1 MEYDI
6 IKIRSLCDR
15 FFDGDTT
22 AEEEMMLRDYFAQEK
37 DVPADL
43 MAVKV
48 MICGMSE
55 AASMRYEPKAAK
67 PKTFVRKLVW
77 GTMAAAASVT
87 MIIAL
92 TRRGVSENNSE
103 NNSEKAQVVDRMES
117 LEGIKYLAYLEKFE
131 ATMVVA
137 EMLALE
143 MENND

>member
-22 AEEEMMLRDYFAQEK
+22 AEEEMMLRDYFTQER

-43 MAVKV
+43 KAVKV
-48 MICGMSE
+48 MICGMSD
-55 AASMRYEPKAAK
+55 ASSMTYV
-67 PKTFVRKLVW
+67 PKTVRSRSYLRKLVW
-77 GTMAAAASVT
+77 GTMAAAASVV

-92 TRRGVSENNSE
+92 RGLGTSEETSQ
-103 NNSEKAQVVDRMES
+103 STLIADQMES

-131 ATMVVA
+131 ATMEVA

>member
-6 IKIRSLCDR
+6 MKIRSLCDKY
-15 FFDGDTT
+15 FDGDAT
-22 AEEEMMLRDYFAQEK
+22 AEEEMMLRDYFTQVK
-37 DVPADL
+37 DIPADL
-43 MAVKV
+43 RAVKV

-55 AASMRYEPKAAK
+55 AASMRYESKAAK

-77 GTMAAAASVT
+77 CTMAAAASVA

-92 TRRGVSENNSE
+92 RGLGTSGETSENTLI
-103 NNSEKAQVVDRMES
+103 ADQMES

>member
-22 AEEEMMLRDYFAQEK
+22 AEEEMMLRDYFTQEK
-37 DVPADL
+37 DIPADL
-43 MAVKV
+43 KAVKV

-67 PKTFVRKLVW
+67 PKNFVRKLVW
-77 GTMAAAASVT
+77 GTIAAAASVA

-92 TRRGVSENNSE
+92 RGLGTSGETSERTLI
-103 NNSEKAQVVDRMES
+103 ADQMES

-131 ATMVVA
+131 ATMEVA
-137 EMLALE
+137 EILALE

>member
-6 IKIRSLCDR
+6 IKIRSLCDK
-15 FFDGDTT
+15 FFDGETS
-22 AEEEMMLRDYFAQEK
+22 AEEEMMLRDYFTQEK
-37 DVPADL
+37 DIPADL
-43 MAVKV
+43 KAVKV

-55 AASMRYEPKAAK
+55 AASMRYESKAAK

-77 GTMAAAASVT
+77 CTMAAAASVA

-92 TRRGVSENNSE
+92 RGLGTSGETSENTLI
-103 NNSEKAQVVDRMES
+103 ADQMES

>member
-22 AEEEMMLRDYFAQEK
+22 AEEEMMLRDYFTQEK
-37 DVPADL
+37 DIPADL
-43 MAVKV
+43 KAVKV

-55 AASMRYEPKAAK
+55 AASMTYEPKAVK

-77 GTMAAAASVT
+77 GTIAAAASVA

-92 TRRGVSENNSE
+92 RNRGVSDMASE
-103 NNSEKAQVVDRMES
+103 NTLIADPMES
-117 LEGIKYLAYLEKFE
+117 LEGVKYLTYLEKFE
-131 ATMVVA
+131 ATIVVA

>member
-22 AEEEMMLRDYFAQEK
+22 AEEEMMLRDYFTQEK
-37 DVPADL
+37 DIPADL
-43 MAVKV
+43 KAVKV

-67 PKTFVRKLVW
+67 PKNFVRKLVW
-77 GTMAAAASVT
+77 GTMAAAASVA

-92 TRRGVSENNSE
+92 RGLGTSGETSERTLI
-103 NNSEKAQVVDRMES
+103 ADQMES

-131 ATMVVA
+131 ATMEVA
-137 EMLALE
+137 EILALE

>member
-22 AEEEMMLRDYFAQEK
+22 AEEEMMLRDYFTQEK
-37 DVPADL
+37 DIPADM

-77 GTMAAAASVT
+77 GTMAAAASVA

-92 TRRGVSENNSE
+92 KSNRASDETSENTLI
-103 NNSEKAQVVDRMES
+103 ADQMES
-117 LEGIKYLAYLEKFE
+117 LEGMKYLTYLEKFE
-131 ATMVVA
+131 ATLDVA

>member
-22 AEEEMMLRDYFAQEK
+22 AEEEMMLRDYFTQER

-43 MAVKV
+43 KAVKV

-55 AASMRYEPKAAK
+55 AASMRYEPKAEK
-67 PKTFVRKLVW
+67 SKTFVRKLVW
-77 GTMAAAASVT
+77 GTMTAAASVV

-92 TRRGVSENNSE
+92 RGLGTSEETSQ
-103 NNSEKAQVVDRMES
+103 STLIADQMES

-131 ATMVVA
+131 ATMEVA
-137 EMLALE
+137 EILALE

>member
-22 AEEEMMLRDYFAQEK
+22 AEEEMMLRDYFTQEK
-37 DVPADL
+37 DIPADL
-43 MAVKV
+43 KAVKV

-55 AASMRYEPKAAK
+55 AASMRYEPKAEK
-67 PKTFVRKLVW
+67 PKNFVRKLVW
-77 GTMAAAASVT
+77 GTMAAAASVA

-92 TRRGVSENNSE
+92 RGLGTSGETSERTLI
-103 NNSEKAQVVDRMES
+103 ADQMES

-131 ATMVVA
+131 ATMEVA
-137 EMLALE
+137 EILALE

>member
-22 AEEEMMLRDYFAQEK
+22 AEEEMMLRDYFTQEK
-37 DVPADL
+37 DIPADL
-43 MAVKV
+43 KAVKV

-55 AASMRYEPKAAK
+55 AASMRYEPKASK
-67 PKTFVRKLVW
+67 QKNFVRKLVW
-77 GTMAAAASVT
+77 GTMAAAASVA

-92 TRRGVSENNSE
+92 RGLGTSGETSERTLI
-103 NNSEKAQVVDRMES
+103 ADQMEA
-117 LEGIKYLAYLEKFE
+117 LEGIKYLTYLEKFE
-131 ATMVVA
+131 ATMEVA

>member
-67 PKTFVRKLVW
+67 PKNFVRKLVW

-92 TRRGVSENNSE
+92 TRRGVSE

-143 MENND
+143 MENNN

>member
-6 IKIRSLCDR
+6 IKIRSLCDS

-22 AEEEMMLRDYFAQEK
+22 AEEEMMLRDYFTQEK
-37 DVPADL
+37 DIPADL
-43 MAVKV
+43 KAVKV

-55 AASMRYEPKAAK
+55 AASMRYEPKAEK
-67 PKTFVRKLVW
+67 PKNFVRKLVW
-77 GTMAAAASVT
+77 GTMAAAASVA

-92 TRRGVSENNSE
+92 RGLGASDETSENTLI
-103 NNSEKAQVVDRMES
+103 ADQMES